1 MLKHALIVVFLAAA
15 APVAA
20 QGQAAPGTPAAVPG
34 KKADPLDRIICR
46 TEEGLGTRLN
56 RKKVCMSARDW
67 KDQADDAR
75 GATEKLQ
82 QLTQNPKSG

>member
-1 MLKHALIVVFLAAA
+1 MLKSAPIIFLLTFAV
-15 APVAA
+15 PVAA
-20 QGQAAPGTPAAVPG
+20 QGQTAPGTQAAVPA
-34 KKADPLDRIICR
+34 KKDPLDRIICR
-46 TEEGLGTRLN
+46 TEEGLGSRLN